1 MRRFLAATGL
11 LCGMLGS
18 PWALAGGTFPP
29 LPPEADQLNQAAA
42 AAPSPAESARLY
54 ARSIRLHASN
64 GPALL
69 GLGQVLTEGG
79 RPADALKVL
88 RRLDTLFPEHPSVQ
102 LALAAAIARLPDPR
116 RRDIREG
123 LALAERAAE
132 LEPGTPEAW
141 HLVSVLRYLDG
152 DYLLA
157 AEAARHAIELAAQSP
172 SPPAD
177 LARYQQQETTCNLAL
192 SVFSP
197 LD

>member
-1 MRRFLAATGL
+1 MRRVLAATGL

-29 LPPEADQLNQAAA
+29 LPPEAEQLNQSAATA
-42 AAPSPAESARLY
+42 ASPAEAARLY

-69 GLGQVLTEGG
+69 GLGQALTEEG

-88 RRLDTLFPEHPSVQ
+88 RRLDALFPGQPSV
-102 LALAAAIARLPDPR
+102 LIALANAITRLPDPR

-123 LALAERAAE
+123 LALAETAAK

-141 HLVSVLRYLDG
+141 HTVSVLRYLDG

-157 AEAARHAIELAAQSP
+157 AEAARQAIELAAQS
-172 SPPAD
+172 SATPAD
-177 LARYQQQETTCNLAL
+177 TARYQQQEIACNLAL

>member
-1 MRRFLAATGL
+1 MRVAT
-11 LCGMLGS
+11 
-18 PWALAGGTFPP
+18 P
-29 LPPEADQLNQAAA
+29 QAARRQP
-42 AAPSPAESARLY
+42 PSPRLGGEPLEARDLGAEGLDAR
-54 ARSIRLHASN
+54 R
-64 GPALL
+64 
-69 GLGQVLTEGG
+69 
-79 RPADALKVL
+79 
-88 RRLDTLFPEHPSVQ
+88 
-102 LALAAAIARLPDPR
+102 IARTSRRMRDRQRAEQAHHLR